1 MTNARGLELARELT
15 MEYIRQNNLLKCD
28 KEDIPIQIKNI
39 VNVENIIVNCIEK
52 NFHDF
57 KTL

>member
-1 MTNARGLELARELT
+1 MTNPRGLNFAHELT
-15 MEYIRQNNLLKCD
+15 IEYIRQNNLLKCNE
-28 KEDIPIQIKNI
+28 EDIPKQIELIAKIENAI
-39 VNVENIIVNCIEK
+39 VDCVGK